1 MKKSVLAAGAAA
13 AGIVFAVTGAA
24 AFPAS
29 ASHHANANKSH
40 RYVAELA
47 PLNAGQHTVSGG
59 SGEQT
64 VWIPTTDATADI
76 RIKADDFRITV
87 RARGVT
93 PGTLHP
99 QHIHAGMQCPTMADD
114 ANHDGF
120 VDVIEGL
127 PKYGPILV
135 SLDSDLNDFGMS
147 LDFPTADDRGTYR
160 YRETA
165 SMSALEDG
173 IMGPLDVDT
182 RHVVIHGVDPSTPL
196 PDTVASLPGLPAWA
210 TLPVG
215 CGEIELR

>member
-29 ASHHANANKSH
+29 ANDHAANSNKSM
-40 RYVAELA
+40 RYVSELM
-47 PLNAGQHTVSGG
+47 PLNQGTHTVADG
-59 SGEQT
+59 T
-64 VWIPTTDATADI
+64 IWIPTADATADI

-114 ANHDGF
+114 VNHDGF

-135 SLDSDLNDFGMS
+135 SLDDNLNDFGMS
-147 LDFPTADDRGTYR
+147 LAFPTADDRGTYR

-173 IMGPLDVDT
+173 IMGPLDVDS

-210 TLPVG
+210 TLPVA
-215 CGEIELR
+215 CGDIDLR